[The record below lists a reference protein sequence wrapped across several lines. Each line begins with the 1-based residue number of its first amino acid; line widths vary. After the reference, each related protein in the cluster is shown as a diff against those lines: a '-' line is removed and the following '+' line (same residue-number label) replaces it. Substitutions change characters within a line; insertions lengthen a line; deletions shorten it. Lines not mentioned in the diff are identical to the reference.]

1 MKYLYITAFTILGI
15 LLQFLVH
22 AGIEIWYIGLLVTDF
37 ATYSLGFTWVQW
49 VMIHD
54 VATVV
59 LCIAG
64 AVFGY
69 WQGGYWWKRI
79 YGNRAQ

>member
-1 MKYLYITAFTILGI
+1 MKYIYIIAFALLGI

-22 AGIEIWYIGLLVTDF
+22 AGIEIWYIGLLVSDF
-37 ATYSLGFTWVQW
+37 GRYSFGFTWAQW
-49 VMIHD
+49 VMIHN

-59 LCIAG
+59 LYIAG

-69 WQGGYWWKRI
+69 WQGRYWWKRI
-79 YGNRAQ
+79 YGYRV